1 MISTAA
7 SSNIPVGTYL
17 TNKAHEFLKQ
27 KQKVKISKNIKTKQK
42 KNMLTNNYY
51 NPYFYSIILLINLF

>member
-42 KNMLTNNYY
+42 KTC
-51 NPYFYSIILLINLF
+51 